1 MKEWMTDE
9 LAWSIREAITH
20 LDKAVNKF
28 EESLN
33 ECALIE
39 KFVIDVN
46 GNEIKNEAT
55 ELSNYKEQIKS
66 ISSILY
72 KMIDENIFDVLQA

>member
-9 LAWSIREAITH
+9 LAWSIRETITH
-20 LDKAVNKF
+20 LNKAVKKF
-28 EESLN
+28 DESLN

-46 GNEIKNEAT
+46 RNEIKNEET
-55 ELSNYKEQIKS
+55 ELNNYKEQIKS

-72 KMIDENIFDVLQA
+72 EMIDENIFDVLQA